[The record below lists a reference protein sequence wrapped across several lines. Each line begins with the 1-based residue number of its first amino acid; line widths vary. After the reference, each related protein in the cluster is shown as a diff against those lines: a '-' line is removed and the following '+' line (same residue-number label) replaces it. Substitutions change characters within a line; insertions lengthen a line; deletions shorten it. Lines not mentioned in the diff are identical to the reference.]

1 MGGVARCAR
10 PVLTLLSLVALLP
23 LVSGCSSDLAV
34 PDASPS
40 PSVVPGASTV
50 PADADAG
57 FSARVVLTRQRDLVD
72 RGLVNVF
79 TRNSTGADVI
89 VRSRGLEL
97 SAFAAPAPVQRR
109 SPIGD
114 GAEVALQ
121 IAFGDVTDCTSPDP
135 VSGTVELAYTLG
147 DDDTLHTASVPL
159 TDAKVLDDIR
169 ANVCTARLVEDA
181 ADVSLRDA
189 TSTGETVTATLSI
202 DRRSGGPDL
211 QVRSLGGTVLFG
223 VQAVDET
230 DLPIELG
237 TEPASVEVPIV
248 ITVNRCD
255 PHALAET
262 TKRYAVDLRV
272 SVDGAAPRK
281 VGLDVTVL
289 EPLMEQALQACR
301 VRNGDA

>member
-1 MGGVARCAR
+1 MGGVARRAR
-10 PVLTLLSLVALLP
+10 SVLIRPSLLVA
-23 LVSGCSSDLAV
+23 VACSSDLAV
-34 PDASPS
+34 PGGEA
-40 PSVVPGASTV
+40 
-50 PADADAG
+50 AG

-79 TRNSTGADVI
+79 TRNATGVDVT
-89 VRSRGLEL
+89 VRSRGLSL

-114 GAEVALQ
+114 GTEVALQ

-135 VSGTVELAYTLG
+135 VTGTVELTYTIG
-147 DDDTLHTASVPL
+147 DDDTLLTASVPL
-159 TDAKVLDDIR
+159 TDASVLDDIR

-181 ADVSLRDA
+181 AEVSLLDG
-189 TSTGETVTATLSI
+189 TLDGETVTAMLAI
-202 DRRSGGPDL
+202 DRRNGGPDL

-223 VQAVDET
+223 VQAADQA

-237 TEPASVEVPIV
+237 TEPAALAVPIV

-262 TKRYAVDLRV
+262 TKRYAVELRV
-272 SVDGAAPRK
+272 SVDGAAPRS
-281 VGLDVTVL
+281 VALDVAAL